1 MGTESELL
9 GRYRLLAEENKSL
22 RSVNVLLRKELMKAQ
37 TRLESVEVERRNLL
51 QVIVRS
57 QDVDDGFV
65 QPFI

>member
-22 RSVNVLLRKELMKAQ
+22 RSVNDLLRKELMKAQ
-37 TRLESVEVERRNLL
+37 TRLESVEVERNLL
-51 QVIVRS
+51 QVMVRS
-57 QDVDDGFV
+57 PYADDGFV